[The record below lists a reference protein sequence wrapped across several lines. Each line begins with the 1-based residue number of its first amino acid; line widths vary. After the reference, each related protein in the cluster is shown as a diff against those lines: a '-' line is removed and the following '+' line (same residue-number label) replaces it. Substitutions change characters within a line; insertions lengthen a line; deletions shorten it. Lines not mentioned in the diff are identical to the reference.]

1 VTGSHPAAKDRM
13 LAGALE
19 LCEQRARPGSD
30 DLDAGASK
38 ATVTASP
45 SAASAMRAAG
55 ATKRS

>member
-1 VTGSHPAAKDRM
+1 M